1 MCFVWISEQTAIIS
15 LYNIN
20 WLVFITE
27 TECVYCAVRTGYLN
41 KFILMRPVITGAQ
54 ILSQAATWE
63 VCCGKIF
70 LSVFRLSPVTVNPQ
84 LLRIHFHGNA
94 TLLRRTSGRNLGD
107 LKKQRS
113 FWDLGALG
121 RNVLSEN
128 MSYVIKF
135 RDVTSRDDDLS
146 ERCAFLKARSQ
157 NCAQRL
163 LDASC
168 LSVCPHGTTHL
179 PLNGFWSKINV
190 WVFFENL
197 SRKINFLY
205 NLTIITGTLHER
217 PVHI

>member
-1 MCFVWISEQTAIIS
+1 MCLLRGTSWVFKYNSTLCPHTVFMCFVWISEQTAIFS

-27 TECVYCAVRTGYLN
+27 TECVYCAVRTGYLT

-107 LKKQRS
+107 WKS
-113 FWDLGALG
+113 
-121 RNVLSEN
+121 NVLSETWERWVE
-128 MSYVIKF
+128 MYF
-135 RDVTSRDDDLS
+135 RKIWVTSLS
-146 ERCAFLKARSQ
+146 SGTWHR
-157 NCAQRL
+157 
-163 LDASC
+163 
-168 LSVCPHGTTHL
+168 GTTICRRGV
-179 PLNGFWSKINV
+179 P
-190 WVFFENL
+190 
-197 SRKINFLY
+197 FLRRVRRIAHSDY
-205 NLTIITGTLHER
+205 
-217 PVHI
+217 